1 MKKLYVLIA
10 AIILSFQG
18 YSASI
23 SSTLSNQIICSS
35 NYTTISDIV
44 ITEGGTGEFGT
55 ASANTSGN
63 LFFIVAPSGFEFD
76 PSAGVNPYF
85 AGGGNGSG
93 ASVLFKT
100 ASVIAITYSCN
111 NTIPLASDVL
121 TINSIGIKALS
132 LNTSG
137 SIYLGTGSFAIG
149 GGPNGGSPGTT
160 LANVICAVNSISFTP
175 TDQCVN
181 GGSYT
186 LLGTSSR
193 QAGVNNNVKTYSGPG
208 VTGGGTTFDP
218 IAAGGA
224 GSYTLT
230 YSFSTNSPSCA
241 AFSTTATI
249 VVTKPPVVTMTS
261 SESSGL
267 ANNDNITCG
276 SDSITFYANGASTY
290 QFLRNG
296 TNGIGASTV
305 TPYSRV
311 NLATGDLMTV
321 KGTDANGCVAVS
333 NTITMTVNA
342 PPAAVAFN
350 PTVTTFSSS
359 SHFFVLD
366 TLSPAPSAAN
376 PWNINSYFTG
386 DGVVPGT
393 GTNAGKDLFY
403 PDVAAN
409 FGNPVAITYTYVDV
423 NGCKKSTNQNFN
435 ISGAVSIVGIN
446 GLNIAY
452 CSNGA
457 TSSISMDSIK
467 TLTLAACPYYY
478 NISWPHTFVNFE
490 YQNPVNSVW
499 YPIASIPS
507 SGKYSATFDPSILA
521 ANGGTGLRLVRAVY
535 TPTTVPSFLS
545 VLCPYP
551 AAPQYVDQYVTINS
565 LPSISIPNYLN
576 DNYNT
581 GDYPCDSWGD
591 STLTFG
597 YSSPNVSIS
606 GFTSGTP
613 GFLYFSGAYK
623 LKWSVGAL
631 YPAHNNF
638 SFTVHDAT
646 TTCTNTVLFSKSV
659 YSTPTIPT
667 FAAVADNCVGDA
679 VVLKDTVNSSLYA
692 SWVYSEWYKKNG
704 GANTLLTS
712 TYHYLGFNAKT
723 VDLYNVGTV
732 SATDTFVVREY
743 YYASCKSPFSSPIV
757 VKVNTPP
764 TVDAGTYPT
773 VCTSNP
779 VVTLAG
785 TRTPGGLGI
794 TWTSKTA
801 GSFSASP
808 NIHTPNPVYTGSAA
822 DSVAKKIVLYLTTND
837 PDGIGVGCNAV
848 VDSAVI
854 NVNIAPLVNA
864 GLPAFWCSNTNPII
878 TATYPG
884 TVSSVAWT
892 KSAGSGTIVSPTLSS
907 TSYLVAPGDY
917 ATGLPFPITF
927 TAKTNDP
934 DGPGPCTFA
943 TSSVLVT
950 LNPHL
955 TVNAGSDI
963 TVCANQTINLSGN
976 VKIGGVNRNAANVN
990 LWKNVNGLGTIS
1002 QSTPNFSAI
1011 YNGQGVA
1018 TTSGHVVPGT
1028 GELATTTTVKVD
1040 LVSSDPDGTGP
1051 NGPCLA
1057 DSQRINITINPIPI
1071 PYFDPATV
1079 YEYCI
1084 NDKVKLLNGNLGGT
1098 SALTGPS
1105 ASFTGL
1111 TGGGA
1116 YVYPSGSQFDFD
1128 PKKTSLLNN
1137 GGGVYGIRYNYK
1149 DNLGCQN
1156 YADTVFTV
1164 FPNPVV
1170 NFTTSSRCQF
1180 DTVTFAKNSSV
1191 STAVFPL
1198 TVEKSWA
1205 WVIDGATT
1213 QDVSPFAPLNT
1224 PSVKYAFANYGI
1236 HSIELAITT
1245 NSLGVGHLSCSTT
1258 KDTTLI
1264 FGPYP
1269 NTDYSWSRPCSV
1281 DSVFFVNN
1289 TTIPS
1294 GYTNSTYWNMNDLGA
1309 GSYKSATSKNSLN
1322 PNYKFAKPNIYK
1334 VQLIDT
1340 TTLYKC
1346 VKITTKEVYIV
1357 PTYSITPSSP
1367 YDSSFSTNRNWAPS
1381 GHNDQPYSWQHGV
1394 PTAAKHVIKPRGGVP
1409 AWSGNNVWITNLNGD
1424 YKVGELSYLNSPCF
1438 NFSTLDKPMLVMKEW
1453 TSSTNLA
1460 GTVLE
1465 ATTGNTNV
1473 WNTLGQIGS
1482 GMNWYN
1488 TTGVVGLI
1496 GASSSNPTAQGFS
1509 GQDTT
1514 FRLSRV
1520 GLPQF
1525 ANQSNL
1531 VRFRLVFGS
1540 SNVVDALNKRDGFAL
1555 DSIWIGNRSKVV
1567 LMEHFTNS
1575 LSNPC
1580 IAANDSVNSIQAQ
1593 RPGDVISLHYHT
1605 NFPGIDLMNKKSD
1618 VDVSSKELYYGL
1630 TSVPETHIDGIQT
1643 YNTYGNNIGAINKN
1657 VIDNKALE
1665 DAKFGLDV
1673 SCNKT
1678 GFNMNI
1684 KALMVAKVPVVG
1696 QSVVMNIAV
1705 LERQISYANGAGN
1718 STNGYQWVMRKM
1730 LPNAAGT
1737 YISRNWKAKDSLSVP
1752 ASWTF
1757 QQGDFYDTSKIEV
1770 VAFVQNYDTKEV
1782 YQAAIIGSNGNTSA
1796 LPIIT
1801 AITSVEA
1808 VGDLMIYPVP
1818 SDDQINVLF
1827 SDDTK
1832 EEADYSLMND
1842 LGVTVASGKILK
1854 GVRMLTFNSKQYA
1867 AGVYYLSIIREDGG
1881 RINRKIMVIH

>member
-1 MKKLYVLIA
+1 MKKLYVLIIG
-10 AIILSFQG
+10 IILSIEG
-18 YSASI
+18 YSGTI
-23 SSTLSNQIICSS
+23 TTLTNNNYCLNGAPAGLGGSS
-35 NYTTISDIV
+35 NIV
-44 ITEGGTGEFGT
+44 ISE
-55 ASANTSGN
+55 SGN
-63 LFFIVAPSGFEFD
+63 GDFSTIGTCYLFITAPSGFEFD
-76 PSAGVNPYF
+76 ITSGTLLSTGADITVSPSFIFQTTGVFGISYTIGATANLNTLTI
-85 AGGGNGSG
+85 GGLRMVARSLGSG
-93 ASVLFKT
+93 TIQIGSGSTLPASLGL
-100 ASVIAITYSCN
+100 SVGNTLATVSTAITSQ
-111 NTIPLASDVL
+111 IPANGFTLCSNAPVH
-121 TINSIGIKALS
+121 TING
-132 LNTSG
+132 
-137 SIYLGTGSFAIG
+137 Y
-149 GGPNGGSPGTT
+149 
-160 LANVICAVNSISFTP
+160 
-175 TDQCVN
+175 
-181 GGSYT
+181 SY
-186 LLGTSSR
+186 S
-193 QAGVNNNVKTYSGPG
+193 
-208 VTGGGTTFDP
+208 GGGTESFISCVSCVSGSTPTFTFDP
-218 IAAGGA
+218 SSSSAGFN
-224 GSYTLT
+224 TLT
-230 YSFSTNSPSCA
+230 YKIAKGGCTF
-241 AFSTTATI
+241 TATSNVI
-249 VVTKPPVVTMTS
+249 VNQAPVVTMTS

-333 NTITMTVNA
+333 NTITMTVNT
-342 PPAAVAFN
+342 PPTSVVFN
-350 PTVTTFSSS
+350 PTVTSYSSS
-359 SHFFVLD
+359 SPFFVLD
-366 TLSPAPSAAN
+366 TLSPVVN

-386 DGVVPGT
+386 NGVVPGT

-467 TLTLAACPYYY
+467 TLALAACPNY
-478 NISWPHTFVNFE
+478 SWSHVFVNFE
-490 YQNPVNSVW
+490 YQNPFNSVW

-535 TPTTVPSFLS
+535 TPVTPAPFFLS
-545 VLCPYP
+545 LICPYP
-551 AAPQYVDQYVTINS
+551 AAHQFVYKYVTINS
-565 LPSISIPNYLN
+565 LPSISIPNYLY
-576 DNYNT
+576 DNYST
-581 GDYPCDSWGD
+581 GDYPCNSWGD
-591 STLTFG
+591 STLTFA
-597 YSSPNVSIS
+597 YSSPSVSIS
-606 GFTSGTP
+606 GFASGTP

-623 LKWSVGAL
+623 LKWTVGAL
-631 YPAHNNF
+631 SPAYNNF

-646 TTCTNTVLFSKSV
+646 TTCTNTVLFSKIV
-659 YSTPTIPT
+659 FSTPTIPT
-667 FAAVADNCVGDA
+667 FAAVADNCVGDV
-679 VVLKDTVNSSLYA
+679 VVLKDTVNSSSYS

-712 TYHYLGFNAKT
+712 SYHYLSYNAKT
-723 VDLYNVGTV
+723 VDLFNVGVV
-732 SATDTFVVREY
+732 STTDTFVVRQY

-764 TVDAGTYPT
+764 TVNAGTYPT

-808 NIHTPNPVYTGSAA
+808 NIHAPNPVYTGSAA
-822 DSVAKKIVLYLTTND
+822 DSVSKKITLYLTTDD
-837 PDGIGVGCNAV
+837 PDGIGVGCNAA
-848 VDSAVI
+848 VDSAII

-864 GLPAFWCSNTNPII
+864 GLPSFWCSNTNPII
-878 TATYPG
+878 TAIYSG
-884 TVSSVAWT
+884 TATSMTWTSS
-892 KSAGSGTIVSPTLSS
+892 SGSGTIVNPALSS
-907 TSYLVAPGDY
+907 TRYLVAPGDY
-917 ATGLPFPITF
+917 SSGVPFPITF
-927 TAKTNDP
+927 TATTNDP

-976 VKIGGVNRNAANVN
+976 VKIGGVNRNAPNVN
-990 LWKNVNGLGTIS
+990 LWKKVNGLGTIS

-1011 YNGQGVA
+1011 YNGQGVV

-1028 GELATTTTVKVD
+1028 GELATTTVVKVD
-1040 LVSSDPDGTGP
+1040 LVSNDPDGTGP

-1071 PYFDPATV
+1071 PHFAATTA
-1079 YEYCI
+1079 YEYC
-1084 NDKVKLLNGNLGGT
+1084 LNTVPVQLEGNLGNNFNPTGA
-1098 SALTGPS
+1098 SAT
-1105 ASFTGL
+1105 FTGI
-1111 TGGGA
+1111 TGSGV
-1116 YVYPSGSQFDFD
+1116 YVALVGSSYLFD
-1128 PKKTSLLNN
+1128 PSKTTLIAPATTSIN
-1137 GGGVYGIRYNYK
+1137 GGSYRMKYTYK
-1149 DNLGCQN
+1149 DNLNCQN
-1156 YADTVFTV
+1156 YEDTVVKV
-1164 FPNPVV
+1164 FPFPSV
-1170 NFTTSSRCQF
+1170 NFTRSTKCQLDTITFSETATVSSLVFTS
-1180 DTVTFAKNSSV
+1180 VE
-1191 STAVFPL
+1191 TAWN
-1198 TVEKSWA
+1198 WA
-1205 WVIDGATT
+1205 IDGDTA
-1213 QDVSPFAPLNT
+1213 QNIAPFSKLNT
-1224 PSVKYAFANYGI
+1224 KSIKYAFANYGI
-1236 HSIELAITT
+1236 HSVHLKVTS
-1245 NSLGVGHLSCSTT
+1245 NSGGALNCYNQ
-1258 KDTTLI
+1258 KDTTQI

-1269 NTDYSWSRPCSV
+1269 TTDYSWSRPCSV
-1281 DSVFFVNN
+1281 DSVLFINN
-1289 TTIPS
+1289 TTIAS
-1294 GYTNSTYWNMNDLGA
+1294 GYNDSTSWNMNGA
-1309 GSYKSATSKNSLN
+1309 GIYKAPLTASVLDTI
-1322 PNYKFAKPNIYK
+1322 YKFATPGIYK
-1334 VQLIDT
+1334 VQLIAT
-1340 TTLYKC
+1340 TNIYHC
-1346 VKITTKEVYIV
+1346 VKIKTKEVYIV

-1381 GHNDQPYSWQHGV
+1381 GYNDQPYSWQHGV
-1394 PTAAKHVIKPRGGVP
+1394 PTAAKHVIKPGGGVP

-1424 YKVGELSYLNSPCF
+1424 YKLGELSYLNSPCF

-1473 WNTLGQIGS
+1473 WKTLGQIGS
-1482 GMNWYN
+1482 GVNWYN

-1514 FRLSRV
+1514 FRFSRV
-1520 GLPQF
+1520 GLPQY

-1630 TSVPETHIDGIQT
+1630 TSVPETHIDGIQS
-1643 YNTYGNNIGAINKN
+1643 YNSYGNNIGAINKN